1 MFGGNPGGREGK
13 DGRLRCLNKNK
24 CPYFTQDSGANIM
37 LLTQVGG
44 FLESELSEA
53 GEDRF

>member
-13 DGRLRCLNKNK
+13 DGRLRCWNKNK
-24 CPYFTQDSGANIM
+24 FPYFTQDSGAIIM

-44 FLESELSEA
+44 FLESALSEA